1 MLKDSTLQ
9 EVAQKH
15 GTPTYIYDLETV
27 SQKVN
32 HLRQVL
38 PNANILYAVKANPSG
53 AILRHLAS
61 HGVGAEV
68 ITLGE
73 LERAARAGIAREK
86 IILSGPRQDRELIE
100 RALELNVTHVSLDSV
115 SQWQGWAD
123 TINSKTVGAKN
134 VHFYP
139 RVNPALDPKTHEH
152 LATGAAT
159 SKFGMTVAEARQV
172 AEEISQRQQLAGFHV
187 HAGSQITEASVY
199 DDIFAALTP
208 LYETFKPKYL
218 DIGGGFGVPGFPFA
232 LFAEKVTAFAKKFSL
247 ETTIEP
253 GRYLVAEAGVLLT
266 KVLHVKHGALEHVIA
281 DAGMSDLLRPALYG
295 ASHPIRALKTTGH
308 TRTVDVDGPLC
319 ENADRLG
326 RNLTLPEVVAGDL
339 LVVEQ
344 AGAYG
349 HTMSSNYAS
358 SLRPSEVTVLGDTI
372 TLVRRRETV
381 EDLFRLEQ

>member
-1 MLKDSTLQ
+1 MLQ
-9 EVAQKH
+9 ESVLQKVAEIH

-27 SQKVN
+27 SEKIN
-32 HLRQVL
+32 HLRQML

-53 AILRHLAS
+53 AILKHLAS

-73 LERAARAGIAREK
+73 LERAARAGIIRDK

-100 RALELNVTHVSLDSV
+100 RALELKVTHVSLDSV
-115 SQWQGWAD
+115 SQWQRWKD
-123 TINSKTVGAKN
+123 VDAKKVN
-134 VHFYP
+134 FYP

-172 AEEISQRQQLAGFHV
+172 AEELSQRKQLAGFHV
-187 HAGSQITEASVY
+187 HAGSQITEGSVY

-208 LYETFKPKYL
+208 LYEIFKPKYL
-218 DIGGGFGVPGFPFA
+218 DIGGGFGVPGFPFQ
-232 LFAEKVTAFAKKFSL
+232 LFAEKVAAFAKRFNL
-247 ETTIEP
+247 EVTIEP

-295 ASHPIRALKTTGH
+295 AKHPIRALKSATH
-308 TRTVDVDGPLC
+308 TKTVDVDGPLC

-326 RNLTLPEVVAGDL
+326 RNLTLPEVTAGDL

-381 EDLFRLEQ
+381 EDLFRLEL

>member
-1 MLKDSTLQ
+1 MLSDQTL
-9 EVAQKH
+9 ETIAETYS
-15 GTPTYIYDLETV
+15 TPTYVYDLEMV
-27 SQKVN
+27 STKIN
-32 HLRQVL
+32 HLREVL
-38 PNANILYAVKANPSG
+38 PNATILYAVKANPSG

-73 LERAARAGIAREK
+73 LERASRAGMSKEK
-86 IILSGPRQDRELIE
+86 IILSGPRQDAALIE
-100 RALELNVTHVSLDSV
+100 RALELNIQNVSLDSV
-115 SQWQGWAD
+115 SQWQLW
-123 TINSKTVGAKN
+123 KTLDAKG

-152 LATGAAT
+152 LATGAAE
-159 SKFGMTVAEARQV
+159 SKFGMTVAEAKEV
-172 AEEISQRQQLAGFHV
+172 AEALAAIKQLAGFHV

-199 DDIFAALTP
+199 DAIFAALTP
-208 LYETFKPKYL
+208 LYETFKPTHL
-218 DIGGGFGVPGFPFA
+218 DIGGGFGVPGFPFK
-232 LFAEKVTAFAKKFSL
+232 LFAEKVTAFAKKFNL
-247 ETTIEP
+247 DVTIEP

-266 KVLHVKHGALEHVIA
+266 KVLHVKHGALEHVIV
-281 DAGMSDLLRPALYG
+281 DAGMADLLRPALYG
-295 ASHPIRALKTTGH
+295 ATHPIRALKTTPEMTQY

-326 RNLTLPEVVAGDL
+326 RGVTLSEVTQGDL

-358 SLRPSEVTVLGDTI
+358 SYRPSEVTILGDTI

-381 EDLFRLEQ
+381 DDLLRLEL

>member
-1 MLKDSTLQ
+1 MLNDSIF
-9 EVAQKH
+9 EKIAEMH

-27 SQKVN
+27 SAKIQ

-38 PNANILYAVKANPSG
+38 PEANLLYAVKANPSG
-53 AILRHLAS
+53 AVLRHLAS

-68 ITLGE
+68 ISLGE
-73 LERAARAGIAREK
+73 LERAARAGIAKDK
-86 IILSGPRQDRELIE
+86 IILSGPRQDAELIE
-100 RALELNVTHVSLDSV
+100 RALELGISHVSLDSV
-115 SQWQGWAD
+115 SQWQGWKRVD
-123 TINSKTVGAKN
+123 AKG

-159 SKFGMTVAEARQV
+159 SKFGMTVTEARQV
-172 AEEISQRQQLAGFHV
+172 ADELSQRNQLAGFHV

-199 DDIFAALTP
+199 DNIFAALRP
-208 LYETFKPKYL
+208 LYETFSPKHL
-218 DIGGGFGVPGFPFA
+218 DIGGGFGVPGFPFEV
-232 LFAEKVTAFAKKFSL
+232 FAEKVMAFARQHTL
-247 ETTIEP
+247 EVTIEP

-266 KVLHVKHGALEHVIA
+266 KVLHIKHGALKHVIA

-295 ASHPIRALKTTGH
+295 ATHPIRALKITGH
-308 TRTVDVDGPLC
+308 THSVDVDGPLC

-326 RNLTLPEVVAGDL
+326 RNLMLPEVGAGDL

-358 SLRPSEVTVLGDTI
+358 SLRPSEVTVHGDTI
-372 TLVRRRETV
+372 TLVRKRETV

>member
-1 MLKDSTLQ
+1 MLSDATLHTIA
-9 EVAQKH
+9 ETH
-15 GTPTYIYDLETV
+15 GSPTYVYDLEII
-27 SQKVN
+27 SEKIK

-38 PNANILYAVKANPSG
+38 PQATILYAVKANPSG

-73 LERAARAGIAREK
+73 LERACRAGIANDK
-86 IILSGPRQDRELIE
+86 ILLGGPRQDRPLIE
-100 RALELNVTHVSLDSV
+100 RALELKVLNVSLDSV
-115 SQWQGWAD
+115 SQWQLW
-123 TINSKTVGAKN
+123 KTVKAKGIN
-134 VHFYP
+134 FYP

-152 LATGAAT
+152 LATGAAE
-159 SKFGMTVAEARQV
+159 SKFGMTVAEAKGV
-172 AEEISQRQQLAGFHV
+172 AEDLAQRSQLAGFHV

-199 DDIFAALTP
+199 DDIFAVLAP
-208 LYETFKPKYL
+208 LYETFKPRHL
-218 DIGGGFGVPGFPFA
+218 DIGGGFGVPGFPFET
-232 LFAEKVTAFAKKFSL
+232 FAQKVTAFAKKFGPQV
-247 ETTIEP
+247 TIEP

-266 KVLHVKHGALEHVIA
+266 KVLHVKHGALHHVIT

-295 ASHPIRALKTTGH
+295 ASHPIRAARQTTH
-308 TRTVDVDGPLC
+308 TSLVDVDGPLC

-326 RNLTLPEVVAGDL
+326 RGITLSEVAQGDL

-358 SLRPSEVTVLGDTI
+358 SYRPAEVTVQGETI
-372 TLVRRRETV
+372 TLVRRRETID
-381 EDLFRLEQ
+381 DLLRLEY